1 MFERTLSKD
10 ISVELT
16 AVISRV
22 LLPELREESLAVPEL
37 LMQGSAEEERLK
49 RSQRL
54 ALTETTRWPVDVPLD
69 AAIPWLTAQS
79 EPTSHTHI
87 NTGLKRLV

>member
-1 MFERTLSKD
+1 M
-10 ISVELT
+10 ELT

-54 ALTETTRWPVDVPLD
+54 AV
-69 AAIPWLTAQS
+69 
-79 EPTSHTHI
+79 
-87 NTGLKRLV
+87 N